1 MRKEPRRLPRFP
13 TDWPARFRFDTAA
26 EWRTC
31 RLTDI
36 SWEGASLDLEDIA
49 DGEPLAGQIHV
60 EIKSV
65 NGEDDIDV
73 PSQIRNSTRT
83 GRRQARVGVKFEPL
97 EEELYAVFNVLMSLR
112 AVH

>member
-73 PSQIRNSTRT
+73 PSQIRHSTRT
-83 GRRQARVGVKFEPL
+83 GRRQARVGIKFEPL